1 MNYIL
6 HYDVCAIMIFAFT
19 IYFLISQK
27 GMKRVTNK
35 VLLLFVSIGLI
46 SSVFDIL
53 SAIANSN
60 PEKYSVFIRDLFN
73 YVYLISHN
81 CMPAT
86 FLVYILM
93 SMGMYRK
100 FQKWKF
106 VLVLVPLFLVWT
118 LFALNP
124 YMRWIFAY
132 DENGDYYHGKLMI
145 VLYILAFVYMLA
157 GVVHIIVIGKAVS
170 INRRIALVFFVVIGI
185 ASVAFQIFYPHMLIE
200 LFAQSIGILGIMINT
215 KNEED
220 TLSSLTGLYNRQ
232 AFVDENNIALGN
244 KSNYSIINFKIT
256 NLKYYYSLLGLENV
270 NIIIKEIGY
279 WFQKK
284 GKRGTVYYCGDGDF
298 ALIMYKAKEGD
309 YERITNEIKEKL
321 STGWHHEGMD
331 ILFNAIISVIKVPE
345 NVDTIEKIMLIIDT
359 EFENPSDKVAIDKIS
374 VIKGEQ
380 LGFLQRNIDVEKAIL
395 KAIDNRSFQV
405 YYQPIWDSKTK
416 KIHSAEALIRLFDDD
431 LGFIPPDEFIP
442 LSEKNGTIIKIGTF
456 VFEEVC
462 KILSES
468 KIREYGIEFLEVN
481 LSTIQ
486 CMHKKLPEIFKSIL
500 DKYSIEPSLINLEIT
515 ESAAINSPEIFTNTI
530 KKLKEM
536 GFTFTMDDYGTG
548 YSNFSYMFDMDFD
561 IIKLDKSILW
571 NADKSESAK
580 IILNNSI
587 RMLKEMHL
595 QIVMEGVETE
605 VQKQH
610 VTDLG
615 CDYCQGYY
623 FSRPIKKEEFIEFCE
638 NYNK

>member
-6 HYDVCAIMIFAFT
+6 HYDICAIMIFAFT

-27 GMKRVTNK
+27 GMKRIQNRI
-35 VLLLFVSIGLI
+35 LLVFVSIGLI
-46 SSVFDIL
+46 SSIFDIL
-53 SAIANSN
+53 SAVANAN
-60 PEKYSVFIRDLFN
+60 PEKYTVLVRDIFN
-73 YVYLISHN
+73 YCYLITHN

-86 FLVYILM
+86 FLLYILITI
-93 SMGMYRK
+93 GMYRK
-100 FQKWKF
+100 FQKWKY
-106 VLVLVPLFLVWT
+106 VLVLSPLLIILV

-124 YMRWIFAY
+124 YMKWLFTY
-132 DENGDYYHGKLMI
+132 DDNDYYCHSDLMI
-145 VLYILAFVYMLA
+145 VLYMCALLYMVA
-157 GVVHIIVIGKAVS
+157 GVIYIIVNGKAVS
-170 INRRIALVFFVVIGI
+170 FNRRIALVFFVIVGI
-185 ASVAFQIFYPHMLIE
+185 ASVVFQMFYPHMLVE

-215 KNEED
+215 EDEED

-232 AFVDENNIALGN
+232 AFVDENNIAIGN

-256 NLKYYYSLLGLENV
+256 NLKYYYSLLGMDNV
-270 NIIIKEIGY
+270 NTILKEIGY

-284 GKRGTVYYCGDGDF
+284 EKKGTVYYCGDGDF
-298 ALIMYKAKEGD
+298 ALILYKANEED
-309 YERITNEIKEKL
+309 YDRITTQIKEKL
-321 STGWHHEGMD
+321 STGWHHEEMD
-331 ILFNAIISVIKVPE
+331 ILFNAIISVIRVPKD
-345 NVDTIEKIMLIIDT
+345 VDTIEKIILIIDT

-374 VIKGEQ
+374 IVKGEQ

-395 KAIDNRSFQV
+395 KAIDKKSFQV

-416 KIHSAEALIRLFDDD
+416 KIHSAEALIRLFDDE

-442 LSEKNGTIIKIGTF
+442 ISEKNGTIIKIGTF

-468 KIREYGIEFLEVN
+468 KIRDYGIEFLEVN

-486 CMHKKLPEIFKSIL
+486 CMHKKLPEIFKNIL
-500 DKYSIEPSLINLEIT
+500 DKYSIDSSLINLEIT

-530 KKLKEM
+530 KRLKEM

-571 NADKSESAK
+571 NADKSESAR
-580 IILNNSI
+580 IILKNSI
-587 RMLKEMHL
+587 RMLREMKL

-605 VQKQH
+605 TQKQY

-623 FSRPIKKEEFIEFCE
+623 FSRPIKKEEFIEFCAE
-638 NYNK
+638 YNQ